1 MDVSTTG
8 EPITVDPG
16 AMADAAQFFSSM
28 ATTLI
33 NAVKDVDNNMQYLQ
47 GSWRSRAA
55 TAYAGGWD
63 EARTGALNVL
73 ESLGDMAELL
83 GVNGL
88 EFTGTDSDLSGAV
101 ADAAAAAAPGSLNI

>member
-1 MDVSTTG
+1 MSTPG

-16 AMADAAQFFSSM
+16 AMADAAQFFASM

-33 NAVKDVDNNMQYLQ
+33 NAVKDVDNHMTALQ

-55 TAYAGGWD
+55 TAYGGGWE

-73 ESLGDMAELL
+73 EALGDMAEVL

-88 EFTGTDSDLSGAV
+88 EFTGTDDDLSGTV
-101 ADAAAAAAPGSLNI
+101 AAAAAAAAPSSLNI